1 MIEIKDMQ
9 MFNFVVAEAKA
20 AASTSSRSDEMR
32 KRWLKAI
39 GKAAEHLTTQ
49 DLTFL
54 NFDER
59 KGELLFLSSSNQ
71 VYSSG
76 SACQCSAYM
85 VNHVP
90 CYHRAMARL
99 LKRYFESLPVT
110 EATPN
115 SFITCSECLWAGF
128 GSELAHDFDGRLEA
142 RCPKCDSESISIT
155 RRPAHANTISRIG
168 GLER

>member
-9 MFNFVVAEAKA
+9 TFSFVVTEAKA
-20 AASTSSRSDEMR
+20 AAINASRTDDIR
-32 KRWLKAI
+32 KRWVKAI
-39 GKAAEHLTTQ
+39 VKAEKHLTTK

-54 NFDER
+54 NFDESR
-59 KGELLFLSSSNQ
+59 GELLFLSSSNH

-76 SACQCSAYM
+76 AACQCSAYTEHHM
-85 VNHVP
+85 P

-99 LKRYFESLPVT
+99 LTRYFESLPVT

-115 SFITCSECLWAGF
+115 SFITCGECLWAGF
-128 GSELAHDFDGRLEA
+128 GRELARDFDGHLEA
-142 RCPKCDSESISIT
+142 RCPKCDSENISIA